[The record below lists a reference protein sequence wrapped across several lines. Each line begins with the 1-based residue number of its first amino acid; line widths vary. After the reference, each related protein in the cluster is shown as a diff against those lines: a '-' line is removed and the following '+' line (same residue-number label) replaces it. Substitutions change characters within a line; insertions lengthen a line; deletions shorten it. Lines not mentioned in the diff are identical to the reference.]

1 MFAFDSLR
9 FLKKSSFVNRKMFLL
24 QFRQE
29 LDDPVLFAH
38 LLDHVQEIEQLLDAD
53 AQVIVLQLG
62 HHSRDIVRP
71 ERIGLLQD
79 VLEEQK
85 KFGMIRLG

>member
-1 MFAFDSLR
+1 MFAFNSLR

-38 LLDHVQEIEQLLDAD
+38 LLDHVQEIEQLLDAN

-62 HHSRDIVRP
+62 HHGRDIVRP
-71 ERIGLLQD
+71 ERISLLQD
-79 VLEEQK
+79 VLELK
-85 KFGMIRLG
+85 KIGMVTIGK

>member
-1 MFAFDSLR
+1 M
-9 FLKKSSFVNRKMFLL
+9 NRKMFLL

-38 LLDHVQEIEQLLDAD
+38 LLDHVQEIEQLLDAN

-62 HHSRDIVRP
+62 HHGRDIVRP
-71 ERIGLLQD
+71 ERISLLQD
-79 VLEEQK
+79 VLELK
-85 KFGMIRLG
+85 KIGMVTIGK

>member
-1 MFAFDSLR
+1 
-9 FLKKSSFVNRKMFLL
+9 MFLL

-38 LLDHVQEIEQLLDAD
+38 LLDHVQEIEQLLDPD

-62 HHSRDIVRP
+62 YHSRDIVRP

-85 KFGMIRLG
+85 KFGMIRLGK